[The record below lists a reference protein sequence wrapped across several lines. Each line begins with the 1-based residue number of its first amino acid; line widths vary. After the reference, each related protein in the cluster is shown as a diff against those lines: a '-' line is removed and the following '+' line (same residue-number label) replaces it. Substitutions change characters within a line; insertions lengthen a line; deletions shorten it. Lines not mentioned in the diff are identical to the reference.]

1 LRGSPGCSLEDNSGP
16 SSPNLRLIQALHP
29 GLSTT
34 EVPSTGRRITGFL
47 TPEVPS
53 LTAIASNSSSRNSGS
68 CLRKRERTRGAHL
81 VRVFRLFNTML
92 SPLREDP
99 LVARNVSEE
108 IQ

>member
-1 LRGSPGCSLEDNSGP
+1 LTGSPGCSLEDNSGS

-29 GLSTT
+29 GLSTI
-34 EVPSTGRRITGFL
+34 EVPSTGGCTTGFL

-53 LTAIASNSSSRNSGS
+53 LTAIASNSSSRSLGS
-68 CLRKRERTRGAHL
+68 CLRKRERTRGVHL

-92 SPLREDP
+92 SPQREDP
-99 LVARNVSEE
+99 LAASNVSEE